1 MDIPHGKRRDIPLN
15 KRIPALVWNRKL
27 QLSFRLVLGIAFIY
41 ASIHKIIYPGKFAQ
55 IIYGYGLFPCELINI
70 TAILL
75 PFLEFFSG
83 LFLVIGIY
91 KESAALI
98 INIMLAVFISA
109 ISINLIRGHEFDC
122 GCFSVEITGYDL
134 SSVHLLLR
142 DIVFL
147 LMGVHLFI
155 TGSKDDDN

>member
-1 MDIPHGKRRDIPLN
+1 MVIPYGKRGDIPLN
-15 KRIPALVWNRKL
+15 KMIPALLWNRNL
-27 QLSFRLVLGIAFIY
+27 QLFFRLVLGTAFIY

-55 IIYGYGLFPCELINI
+55 IIYGYGLFPIELINI
-70 TAILL
+70 TAIFL
-75 PFLEFFSG
+75 PLLEFFAG

-98 INIMLAVFISA
+98 INVMLAVFIVA

-122 GCFSVEITGYDL
+122 GCFSAEITGYNL
-134 SSVHLLLR
+134 SSIHLLLR
-142 DIVFL
+142 DIIFL

-155 TGSKDDDN
+155 TGSKTTDN

>member
-1 MDIPHGKRRDIPLN
+1 MITS
-15 KRIPALVWNRKL
+15 LVWSRKL
-27 QLSFRLVLGIAFIY
+27 QLFFRLVLGITFIY

-55 IIYGYGLFPCELINI
+55 IIYGYGLFPGELINI
-70 TAILL
+70 AAILL
-75 PFLEFFSG
+75 PFLELFSG

-91 KESAALI
+91 KDSAALI
-98 INIMLAVFISA
+98 INIMLTVFIAA

-122 GCFSVEITGYDL
+122 GCFSVGITGYEL

-142 DIVFL
+142 DIIFL

-155 TGSKDDDN
+155 TSSKGNHD

>member
-1 MDIPHGKRRDIPLN
+1 MAIPYGKRRDIPLN
-15 KRIPALVWNRKL
+15 KMITSLVWSRKL
-27 QLSFRLVLGIAFIY
+27 QLFFRLVLGITFIY

-55 IIYGYGLFPCELINI
+55 IIYGYGLFPGELINI
-70 TAILL
+70 AAILL
-75 PFLEFFSG
+75 PFLELFSG

-91 KESAALI
+91 KDSAALI
-98 INIMLAVFISA
+98 INIMLTVFIAA

-122 GCFSVEITGYDL
+122 GCFSVGITGYEL

-142 DIVFL
+142 DIIFL

-155 TGSKDDDN
+155 TSSKGNHD